1 MKSINNTSIWNG
13 KPHRLAILVPT
24 RDMVHTQFAFS
35 LAQLMKTNAELGIE
49 TFLFFDSSTIL
60 LNQREHLI
68 DKAKEINADYMLWL
82 DSDMVFPSTIATR
95 LLNHKKDIV
104 ACNYNKRSLPI
115 KTVAYADISDWDSW
129 VPMLIE
135 SGLIKVQGVGMGCML
150 MKTSIFDKIEKPYF
164 TFSYNK
170 EQNDWLGEDFNLQ
183 EKLRNVGYEIF
194 IDTTLSMDIKHM
206 GIQGF

>member
-24 RDMVHTQFAFS
+24 RDIVHTQFAFS
-35 LAQLMKTNAELGIE
+35 LAQLMKTNTELGIE

-68 DKAKEINADYMLWL
+68 DKAKEINADYVLWL

-104 ACNYNKRSLPI
+104 ACNYNRRTAPI
-115 KTVAYADISDWDSW
+115 KTVAYTDISDWESW

-150 MKTSIFDKIEKPYF
+150 MKTTIFDKIEKPYF
-164 TFSYNK
+164 NFSYNK

-183 EKLRNVGYEIF
+183 EKLRNAGYEIF
-194 IDTTLSMDIKHM
+194 IDTTLSMEIKHI
-206 GIQGF
+206 GVQGF